1 MQAMYQSPIEWGA
14 KLNHTTT
21 VNPIS
26 YKATPQRMAYWM
38 CAGVEMLQQVCQI
51 NLAAHR

>member
-1 MQAMYQSPIEWGA
+1 MQAMYQLPIEWRA
-14 KLNHTTT
+14 KLYYKIT